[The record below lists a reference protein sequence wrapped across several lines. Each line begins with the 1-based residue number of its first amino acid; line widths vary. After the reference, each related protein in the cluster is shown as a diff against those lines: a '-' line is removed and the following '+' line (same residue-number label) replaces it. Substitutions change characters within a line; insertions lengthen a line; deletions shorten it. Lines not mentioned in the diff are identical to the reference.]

1 MVWLFPAAL
10 AGLLAVAGPVLVHLL
25 RRQRAR
31 RIVVPS
37 VRFVR
42 ASDLSAVR
50 LRRPSDPWLL
60 ALRAAIVASAALA
73 LARPLLLTDAR
84 VAGWSARTA
93 RAVIVDTS
101 ASAGPHVDRARVDAE
116 IATGDPAVT
125 IDTAHLATGL
135 RRAAA
140 WLAESPP
147 ARREI
152 VVFSDFQAGALDA
165 GAVAQVPADIG
176 LRFSPVDPAAV
187 AVQAPTLSVLDG
199 SRTLHARLSLAPETT
214 AVAYDI
220 AGAAL
225 DGLEIQ
231 APLAQSAGVASLVR
245 VVAAAGAVAPSPAQ
259 PIVIRFAGADGAG
272 EAVAAAPANDWTA
285 AAADRLLRSPDV
297 AGVHLRVASAKG
309 ALVVDVDAD
318 PGSVEAARVVKAAL
332 DARHDTTSMLE
343 REPRRIDDATL
354 AAWSR
359 PAGPADATAWRHTD
373 ESDGRWFWALALV
386 LLLIEAIV
394 RRAPAP
400 AAQARETHAA

>member
-1 MVWLFPAAL
+1 
-10 AGLLAVAGPVLVHLL
+10 
-25 RRQRAR
+25 
-31 RIVVPS
+31 
-37 VRFVR
+37 
-42 ASDLSAVR
+42 
-50 LRRPSDPWLL
+50 
-60 ALRAAIVASAALA
+60 
-73 LARPLLLTDAR
+73 
-84 VAGWSARTA
+84 
-93 RAVIVDTS
+93 
-101 ASAGPHVDRARVDAE
+101 
-116 IATGDPAVT
+116 
-125 IDTAHLATGL
+125 
-135 RRAAA
+135 
-140 WLAESPP
+140 
-147 ARREI
+147 

-165 GAVAQVPADIG
+165 EAVAQVPADIG

-231 APLAQSAGVASLVR
+231 SASVASLVR

-259 PIVIRFAGADGAG
+259 PIVIRFAGVDGAG
-272 EAVAAAPANDWTA
+272 EAVAAVPANDWTA

-297 AGVHLRVASAKG
+297 AGVHLRVAPAKG
-309 ALVVDVDAD
+309 ALVVAVDAD